1 MCQWPRCGADLSD
14 HLAKEADRLKNDPVF
29 IKALADIR
37 SEALE
42 ALATADADNYAAIVR
57 LQQKVLV
64 VDEIRN
70 VLDRYIMA
78 ADVQENP
85 GSFA

>member
-1 MCQWPRCGADLSD
+1 MSAD
-14 HLAKEADRLKNDPVF
+14 HLAKEAARLRADEIFN
-29 IKALADIR
+29 KALDDIR

-42 ALATADADNYAAIVR
+42 ALAVADVDSVTTMLR
-57 LQQKVLV
+57 WQSRVMV

-70 VLDRYIMA
+70 ALDRYILA

>member
-1 MCQWPRCGADLSD
+1 MSD
-14 HLAKEADRLKNDPVF
+14 HLAKEADRLKNDPIF
-29 IKALADIR
+29 NKALDDIR
-37 SEALE
+37 TDALN
-42 ALATADADNYAAIVR
+42 ALVTADADNKSQIIR
-57 LQQKVLV
+57 LQCVAGV

>member
-1 MCQWPRCGADLSD
+1 MSD
-14 HLAKEADRLKNDPVF
+14 HLAKEADRLKHDEIFN
-29 IKALADIR
+29 KALADIR

-42 ALATADADNYAAIVR
+42 ALAAADADNYTAIVR
-57 LQQKVLV
+57 LQQRAAV
-64 VDEIRN
+64 VDEIRTM
-70 VLDRYIMA
+70 LGRYIMA

>member
-1 MCQWPRCGADLSD
+1 LSD
-14 HLAKEADRLKNDPVF
+14 HLAQEAARLKADPIF
-29 IKALADIR
+29 NKALDDIR
-37 SEALE
+37 ADALNS
-42 ALATADADNYAAIVR
+42 LVTADADNKTLIIR
-57 LQQKVLV
+57 LQQVAAV
-64 VDEIRN
+64 TDEIRN

>member
-1 MCQWPRCGADLSD
+1 MTSD
-14 HLAKEADRLKNDPVF
+14 YIAKEADRLRNDPIF
-29 IKALADIR
+29 NKALDDIR

-42 ALATADADNYAAIVR
+42 ALAVANVESMTTMLRWQSRVM
-57 LQQKVLV
+57 V
-64 VDEIRN
+64 VDEIRAT
-70 VLDRYIMA
+70 LGRYIMA